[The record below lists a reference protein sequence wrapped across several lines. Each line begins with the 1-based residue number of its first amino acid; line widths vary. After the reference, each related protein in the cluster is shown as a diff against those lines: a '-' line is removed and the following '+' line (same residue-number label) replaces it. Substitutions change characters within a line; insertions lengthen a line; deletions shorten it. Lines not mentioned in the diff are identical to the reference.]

1 MYGIGIH
8 KGFECIFHSTKGFRK
23 FPEIHMETLIIVL
36 IVASAGLYLI
46 RRFYKGL
53 KKNGDCTCDCAACH
67 VERTCKESSEEEP
80 PES

>member
-1 MYGIGIH
+1 
-8 KGFECIFHSTKGFRK
+8 
-23 FPEIHMETLIIVL
+23 METLIIVL

-53 KKNGDCTCDCAACH
+53 KKVADCTCDCAACH
-67 VERTCKESSEEEP
+67 VERTCKEPSEEDP